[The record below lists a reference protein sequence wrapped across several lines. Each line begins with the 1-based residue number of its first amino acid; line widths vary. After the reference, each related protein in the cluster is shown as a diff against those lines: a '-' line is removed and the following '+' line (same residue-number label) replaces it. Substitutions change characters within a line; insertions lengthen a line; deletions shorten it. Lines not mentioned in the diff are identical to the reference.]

1 MDSQRAST
9 PATSATPSIG
19 RTIRMVAWSFL
30 GIRKSSEY
38 RQDLAQGNPVHI
50 IAVGIAGA
58 LLFVGGLIAL
68 VHWVAG

>member
-1 MDSQRAST
+1 MSHAPVTPPRAS
-9 PATSATPSIG
+9 SSIG
-19 RTIRMVAWSFL
+19 RTIRMVAWSFV
-30 GIRKSSEY
+30 GIRKNSEY
-38 RQDLAQGNPVHI
+38 RQDLAQANPVHI

>member
-1 MDSQRAST
+1 MSHAPVTPPRAPS
-9 PATSATPSIG
+9 SIG
-19 RTIRMVAWSFL
+19 RTIRMVAWSFV
-30 GIRKSSEY
+30 GIRKNSEY
-38 RQDLAQGNPVHI
+38 RQDLAQANPVHI